1 MVQEALKAHDMLK
14 EEGIDARVI
23 NIHTIKPIDRDII
36 IKAAKETTA
45 IVTAEEHSVVG
56 GLGSAVLEVLSDQ
69 YPVLLKRV
77 GIQDTFGE
85 SGKPKDL
92 LKKYGLTAEEIV
104 RQTKEIIK
112 MK

>member
-1 MVQEALKAHDMLK
+1 
-14 EEGIDARVI
+14 
-23 NIHTIKPIDRDII
+23 
-36 IKAAKETTA
+36 
-45 IVTAEEHSVVG
+45 
-56 GLGSAVLEVLSDQ
+56 
-69 YPVLLKRV
+69 LKRV